1 MGPRFDIRDRGTG
14 EYPSRGRIVTI
25 ASDRGY
31 LMIRRMEERDL
42 LRVSALIQNTLL
54 VSNSADYDLEIVRN
68 LIAAFSPSQ
77 LRAIAKKRRI
87 FIYEEN
93 GTVQGTIGLEDNRL
107 YNFFVAP
114 DRQGSGV
121 GRELLD
127 FVENRLRK
135 EGWEKLS
142 VASSL
147 TAETFYR
154 KMGYVRKGEQDN
166 ETYGRT
172 VTMEKRL

>member
-1 MGPRFDIRDRGTG
+1 
-14 EYPSRGRIVTI
+14 V
-25 ASDRGY
+25 
-31 LMIRRMEERDL
+31 
-42 LRVSALIQNTLL
+42 
-54 VSNSADYDLEIVRN
+54 
-68 LIAAFSPSQ
+68 
-77 LRAIAKKRRI
+77 
-87 FIYEEN
+87 
-93 GTVQGTIGLEDNRL
+93 

-127 FVENRLRK
+127 FVENRAMK
-135 EGWEKLS
+135 KGWGKLS

-147 TAETFYR
+147 TAVSFYR